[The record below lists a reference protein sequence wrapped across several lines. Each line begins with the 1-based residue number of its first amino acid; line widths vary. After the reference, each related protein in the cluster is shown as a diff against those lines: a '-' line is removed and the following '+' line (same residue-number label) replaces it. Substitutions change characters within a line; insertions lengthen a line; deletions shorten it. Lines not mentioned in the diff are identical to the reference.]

1 MKIIRFFQLHG
12 KRQKSS
18 NFSNFKKKD
27 KNDQIFPTSRKKTK
41 IIKLLK
47 NQRSKNQ
54 EILKYQKFARKTDE
68 VKTKSK
74 QNGTKTKI
82 NQD

>member
-1 MKIIRFFQLHG
+1 MIKFFQLQE

-18 NFSNFKKKD
+18 NC
-27 KNDQIFPTSRKKTK
+27 Q
-41 IIKLLK
+41 K
-47 NQRSKNQ
+47 NQIPKNQ
-54 EILKYQKFARKTDE
+54 EILKYQKFAQKADK

>member
-1 MKIIRFFQLHG
+1 ME
-12 KRQKSS
+12 
-18 NFSNFKKKD
+18 KD
-27 KNDQIFPTSRKKTK
+27 KNHQIFPTSRKKTK
-41 IIKLLK
+41 MIKFFQLQEKRQKSSNCQK